1 MLGVDLHFG
10 CTRCGKCCHDL
21 KLPLTVAE
29 ATLWLAEGSEVQIIC
44 EAVPWPAE
52 PGADDLAAAHRRRRS
67 FATLSGALPTR
78 ISVILAANFSGA
90 CPNLEADMRC
100 AIYERR
106 PLVCRNYPAEI
117 NPFIR
122 LDPAKKACPPEA
134 WTEDQPLLLR
144 DGRVMSDPIRQ
155 NSQLARDTEALDVQ
169 VKRRL
174 CSALNVNAAALANE
188 GFVVYSP
195 QRAVLL
201 TALRRAIDDSDQTP
215 EGGWRYISNRFDT
228 IASLAASGAEG
239 FVVCAGDPMPFE
251 YLGFHSPS
259 PAPSASLGQGARECP
274 ELPPK

>member
-1 MLGVDLHFG
+1 
-10 CTRCGKCCHDL
+10 
-21 KLPLTVAE
+21 
-29 ATLWLAEGSEVQIIC
+29 
-44 EAVPWPAE
+44 
-52 PGADDLAAAHRRRRS
+52 
-67 FATLSGALPTR
+67 
-78 ISVILAANFSGA
+78 
-90 CPNLEADMRC
+90 MRC

-117 NPFIR
+117 NPFIQ

-144 DGRVMSDPIRQ
+144 DGRVMSDHIRQ

-201 TALRRAIDDSDQTP
+201 TALRRAIEDGGDQMP
-215 EGGWRYISNRFDT
+215 EGGWRYISNRFET
-228 IASLAASGAEG
+228 IASLEISGAEG
-239 FVVCAGDPMPFE
+239 FVMRADDPMPFE
-251 YLGFHSPS
+251 YIGFHSPS
-259 PAPSASLGQGARECP
+259 PSPSPAALAGRLG
-274 ELPPK
+274 LP

>member
-1 MLGVDLHFG
+1 LDL
-10 CTRCGKCCHDL
+10 
-21 KLPLTVAE
+21 
-29 ATLWLAEGSEVQIIC
+29 
-44 EAVPWPAE
+44 
-52 PGADDLAAAHRRRRS
+52 
-67 FATLSGALPTR
+67 
-78 ISVILAANFSGA
+78 
-90 CPNLEADMRC
+90 
-100 AIYERR
+100 
-106 PLVCRNYPAEI
+106 
-117 NPFIR
+117 
-122 LDPAKKACPPEA
+122 AKKACPPEA

-259 PAPSASLGQGARECP
+259 PAPSTSLGQGTRECL